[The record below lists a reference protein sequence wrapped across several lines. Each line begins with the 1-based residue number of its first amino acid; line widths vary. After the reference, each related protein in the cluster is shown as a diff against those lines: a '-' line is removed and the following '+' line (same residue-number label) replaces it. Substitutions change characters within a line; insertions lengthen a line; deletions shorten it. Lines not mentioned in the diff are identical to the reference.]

1 MFSQSEASFK
11 KLLPLLRPHIRK
23 LILGGTSMLVYISC
37 WPLLAWLALIIHICV
52 PLSSSLRKFFITKKI
67 EIELSTIGANQQES
81 GASNIKMPGIKQ
93 KMQIR
98 YMYVNLKE
106 DRAVLDLVLNVPE
119 GTLTEGKVASINRI
133 LFDSIKQFGIRQLD
147 VDTRIVPSRVHQYRE
162 TLK

>member
-1 MFSQSEASFK
+1 M
-11 KLLPLLRPHIRK
+11 
-23 LILGGTSMLVYISC
+23 
-37 WPLLAWLALIIHICV
+37 
-52 PLSSSLRKFFITKKI
+52 
-67 EIELSTIGANQQES
+67 GANQQEP
-81 GASNIKMPGIKQ
+81 GATNIKIPGIKQ

-119 GTLTEGKVASINRI
+119 GTLTEEKVASINRI

-162 TLK
+162 TLKQ